1 VSRSSGAAKRA
12 REPSL
17 LKWLLVLVVGVL
29 VITLLTPWLSRYGLG
44 RLPGDITVR
53 WRGRPVYLPITT
65 TLLLS
70 ALLTLVARV
79 I

>member
-1 VSRSSGAAKRA
+1 M
-12 REPSL
+12 

-29 VITLLTPWLSRYGLG
+29 VIMLLTPWLSRYGLG

-53 WRGRPVYLPITT
+53 WRGRLVYLPITT
-65 TLLLS
+65 TILLS
-70 ALLTLVARV
+70 LVLTLVGRL

>member
-1 VSRSSGAAKRA
+1 M
-12 REPSL
+12 
-17 LKWLLVLVVGVL
+17 LKWLLVLVVGVV

-70 ALLTLVARV
+70 ALLTLFARFV
-79 I
+79 

>member
-1 VSRSSGAAKRA
+1 M
-12 REPSL
+12 
-17 LKWLLVLVVGVL
+17 LKWLLVLVVGIV
-29 VITLLTPWLSRYGLG
+29 VIAFAAPWLARHGLG

-65 TLLLS
+65 TILVSL
-70 ALLTLVARV
+70 LLTLIVRV

>member
-1 VSRSSGAAKRA
+1 V
-12 REPSL
+12 
-17 LKWLLVLVVGVL
+17 LKWVLVLVVGVI
-29 VITLLTPWLSRYGLG
+29 VITLLAPWMSRYGLG

-53 WRGRPVYLPITT
+53 WRGRPLYLPITT

-70 ALLTLVARV
+70 ALLTLIGRL

>member
-1 VSRSSGAAKRA
+1 
-12 REPSL
+12 L

-29 VITLLTPWLSRYGLG
+29 VITLLTPWLARYGLG

-53 WRGRPVYLPITT
+53 WRGRPLYLPITT

-70 ALLTLVARV
+70 VLLTLVARV